1 MSVHNLTTEPMRP
14 GDVYIGR
21 PRRQHM
27 HDDLEGY
34 FGNPYRISPH
44 QTREQAIAR
53 FEKAARRRIATDPE
67 YRALVRGL
75 HGKRLFCY
83 CAPLACHGDVLEQ
96 LAAELQEAADA

>member
-1 MSVHNLTTEPMRP
+1 MSVHNLKTEAMQS

-27 HDDLEGY
+27 HDPAEGML
-34 FGNPYRISPH
+34 GNPYRISPH

-67 YRALVRGL
+67 WRELVRGL

-83 CAPLACHGDVLEQ
+83 CAPLPCHGDVLEQ
-96 LAAELQEAADA
+96 IAAELVAGTS